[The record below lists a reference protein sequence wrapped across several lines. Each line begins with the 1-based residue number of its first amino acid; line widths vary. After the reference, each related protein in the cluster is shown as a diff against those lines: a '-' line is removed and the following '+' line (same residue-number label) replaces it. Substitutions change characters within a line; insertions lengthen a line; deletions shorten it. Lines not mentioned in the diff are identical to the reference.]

1 MRVGRGSAPFVFTS
15 KCVRRPTNSS
25 RDCRPGPA
33 ATTLLASPGWS
44 CTFTRNGDLGTSRP
58 ANRIDTR
65 YSPSDAG
72 VYTHVYVCSR
82 SSLNVVSACK
92 SQPHERTCEH

>member
-1 MRVGRGSAPFVFTS
+1 MTREQMVQCGLRGSPFVLTS
-15 KCVRRPTNSS
+15 KCVRRPTNTS

-44 CTFTRNGDLGTSRP
+44 CTFTRNGDLGISRP

-72 VYTHVYVCSR
+72 VYMHVYVCSR
-82 SSLNVVSACK
+82 SSLNVVSAYT
-92 SQPHERTCEH
+92 PM